1 MFMMLKIAPISMV
14 THLAAYHVR
23 AIINMKK
30 LLVIIAVCI
39 GTFSY
44 GQKEES
50 DNRFAVNK
58 NKPAR
63 QEWLRDQG
71 FGMFIHFNVDAQLG
85 ITISHSLVGASDDYL
100 KRYFNELPKTFD
112 PYKFSPAAIAKL
124 AKLAGMKYVVFT
136 AKHHAGF
143 CFWDTKTTSFKI
155 TNTPYKKDLLKEYV
169 QGIRNAGL
177 AVGLYYS
184 PEDFK
189 FLYDHKI
196 LIKRGDNKFTK
207 EIDAA
212 YDDLVRKQ
220 TTELFTLYG
229 KIDVLFI
236 DGEPKQP
243 CRETAWKLQPDV
255 VITRGAV
262 NTPEQTL
269 PGIALNEFW
278 ESCVTMGTQWNYKPT
293 HDNIK
298 TGGRLIELLVEARS
312 KGGNFLL
319 NVGPHPDGYIPY
331 EQETELREVA
341 AWHFINQEAI
351 VGVRPWIV
359 TNEENCWFTAS
370 KDKRTVYVV
379 ITGLPDWPKGDR
391 KEFVLGSVKATPQT
405 TISVLGQNDQ
415 VTEYKNQLDVHSR
428 FEQKEDGLHISV
440 ARAQR
445 VYDNYKWPNP
455 ITVKLENIEPA
466 LDPPQV
472 ETGDAIFKNGMLEL
486 NARVLKK
493 GNADSLQLYFEYR
506 PFAGFAE
513 NLYSKDWL
521 KTQPVTINGEG
532 NFTTT
537 LPGLENGKE
546 YQYRAVV
553 IHPRL
558 TARGDVKRVT
568 IKK

>member
-1 MFMMLKIAPISMV
+1 M
-14 THLAAYHVR
+14 
-23 AIINMKK
+23 AI
-30 LLVIIAVCI
+30 LLLCI
-39 GTFSY
+39 GNCLY
-44 GQKEES
+44 AQKEES
-50 DNRFAVNK
+50 DNRFGENK

-63 QEWLRDQG
+63 QEWLRDLG

-100 KRYFNELPKTFD
+100 ERYFNELPQTFD
-112 PYKFSPAAIAKL
+112 PSAFDPAAIAKL
-124 AKLAGMKYVVFT
+124 AKLAGMKYIVFT

-155 TNTPYKKDLLKEYV
+155 TNTSYKKDLLKVYV
-169 QGIRNAGL
+169 EGVRKAGL

-189 FLYDHKI
+189 FLYDRKV
-196 LIKRGDNKFTK
+196 LIKRGDMQFDKT
-207 EIDAA
+207 ITTA
-212 YDDLVRKQ
+212 YDELVRKQ

-236 DGEPKQP
+236 DGEPKGP
-243 CRETAWKLQPDV
+243 CRDVAWKLQPDV

-293 HDNIK
+293 NDNLK

-331 EQETELREVA
+331 EQEIQLREVA
-341 AWHFINQEAI
+341 AWQFINHEAI
-351 VGVRPWIV
+351 EGVRPWIV
-359 TNEENCWFTAS
+359 TNEEQVWFTAS
-370 KDKRTVYVV
+370 KDKRTVYAV
-379 ITGLPDWPKGDR
+379 ITGQPDWPKGDR
-391 KEFVLGSVKATPQT
+391 KEFVFGSIKATPKT
-405 TISVLGQNDQ
+405 IISVLGQNDK
-415 VTEYKNQLDVHSR
+415 VTEYRNQLDVQSR
-428 FEQKEDGLHISV
+428 FEQKDDGLHISI

-455 ITVKLENIEPA
+455 ITVKLEHVEPA

-472 ETGDAIFKNGMLEL
+472 ETGMAVVKDGNVEL

-493 GNADSLQLYFEYR
+493 GNADSLQVYFEYR

-513 NLYSKDWL
+513 NLYSKDWFRTAAVPIRGQ
-521 KTQPVTINGEG
+521 KSFTQTLSAVKAG
-532 NFTTT
+532 N
-537 LPGLENGKE
+537 E
-546 YQYRAVV
+546 YQYRAVIV
-553 IHPRL
+553 HPLL
-558 TARGDVKRVT
+558 TVRGDVKRIM

>member
-1 MFMMLKIAPISMV
+1 
-14 THLAAYHVR
+14 
-23 AIINMKK
+23 MKK
-30 LLVIIAVCI
+30 LLVILLVCI
-39 GTFSY
+39 GNY
-44 GQKEES
+44 LYAQKEES
-50 DNRFAVNK
+50 DNRFAANK

-63 QEWLRDQG
+63 QEWLRDLG

-112 PYKFSPAAIAKL
+112 PAQFNPAAIAKL

-143 CFWDTKTTSFKI
+143 CFWDTKTTAFKI

-169 QGIRNAGL
+169 EGIRKAGL

-196 LIKRGDNKFTK
+196 LIKRGDMQFDKATT
-207 EIDAA
+207 AA

-220 TTELFTLYG
+220 TTELFTLFG

-236 DGEPKQP
+236 DGEPKEP
-243 CRETAWKLQPDV
+243 CRDVAWKLQPDV

-269 PGIALNEFW
+269 PGVALNELW

-298 TGGRLIELLVEARS
+298 TAGRLIELLVEARA

-331 EQETELREVA
+331 ELETELREMA
-341 AWHFINQEAI
+341 AWNFINQEAI
-351 VGVRPWIV
+351 QSVRPWIV
-359 TNEENCWFTAS
+359 TNEDNLWFTAS
-370 KDKRTVYVV
+370 KDKKTVFTV
-379 ITGLPDWPKGDR
+379 ITGQPDWAKGDR
-391 KEFVLGSVKATPQT
+391 KEFVLGSVKATPT
-405 TISVLGQNDQ
+405 TRISVLGQNDQ
-415 VTEYKNQLDVHSR
+415 VTEYANQLDVHSR

-440 ARAQR
+440 VKAQR

-455 ITVKLENIEPA
+455 ITVKLENVEPA

-472 ETGDAIFKNGMLEL
+472 ETGIANSSNGSVEL
-486 NARVLKK
+486 NGRLIKK
-493 GNADSLQLYFEYR
+493 GNADSLQVYFEYR
-506 PFAGFAE
+506 PYAGFAE

-521 KTQPVTINGEG
+521 KTTPVYIREAG
-532 NFTTT
+532 NFTRL
-537 LPGLENGKE
+537 LPGGEEGKE

-558 TARGDVKRVT
+558 TVRGDVKRVT

>member
-1 MFMMLKIAPISMV
+1 MV
-14 THLAAYHVR
+14 THLFRILFKMIYH
-23 AIINMKK
+23 MKK
-30 LLVIIAVCI
+30 LLVISLVCM
-39 GTFSY
+39 GNFLY
-44 GQKEES
+44 AQKEES
-50 DNRFAVNK
+50 DNRFSANK
-58 NKPAR
+58 NNPAR
-63 QEWLRDQG
+63 QEWLRDLG

-112 PYKFSPAAIAKL
+112 PYKFNPAEIAKL

-169 QGIRNAGL
+169 EGIRKAGL

-196 LIKRGDNKFTK
+196 LIKRGDMQFDKATT
-207 EIDAA
+207 AA

-220 TTELFTLYG
+220 TTELFTLFG

-236 DGEPKQP
+236 DGEPKGP

-298 TGGRLIELLVEARS
+298 TAGRLIELLVEARS

-331 EQETELREVA
+331 ELETELREVA
-341 AWHFINQEAI
+341 AWHFINHEAI
-351 VGVRPWIV
+351 ESVRPWIV
-359 TNEENCWFTAS
+359 TNEDNLWFTAS
-370 KDKRTVYVV
+370 KDKRTVYAV
-379 ITGLPDWPKGDR
+379 ITGFPDWAKGDR
-391 KEFVLGSVKATPQT
+391 KEFVLGSVKATPKT

-415 VTEYKNQLDVHSR
+415 VTEYANQLDVHSR

-440 ARAQR
+440 AKAQR

-455 ITVKLENIEPA
+455 ITVKLENVEPA
-466 LDPPQV
+466 LDPPLV
-472 ETGDAIFKNGMLEL
+472 ETGNAIIKNGAVEL
-486 NARVLKK
+486 NGRLLKK
-493 GNADSLQLYFEYR
+493 GNADSLQLLFEYR
-506 PFAGFAE
+506 PYAGFAE

-521 KTQPVTINGEG
+521 KTAPVAIRDTG
-532 NFTTT
+532 NFTQV
-537 LPGLENGKE
+537 LPGVEAGKE

-558 TARGDVKRVT
+558 AVRGDVKRVT
-568 IKK
+568 VK

>member
-1 MFMMLKIAPISMV
+1 
-14 THLAAYHVR
+14 
-23 AIINMKK
+23 MKK
-30 LLVIIAVCI
+30 LLIVLLVCF
-39 GTFSY
+39 GNLLY
-44 GQKEES
+44 AQKEES
-50 DNRFAVNK
+50 DNRFAGNK
-58 NKPAR
+58 NNPAR
-63 QEWLRDQG
+63 QEWLRDLG

-85 ITISHSLVGASDDYL
+85 ITISHSLVGASDDYV

-112 PYKFSPAAIAKL
+112 PYKFNPAEIAKL

-136 AKHHAGF
+136 SKHHSGF
-143 CFWDTKTTSFKI
+143 CFWDTKTTNFKI
-155 TNTPYKKDLLKEYV
+155 TNTPYGKDLLKEYV
-169 QGIRNAGL
+169 QGIRKAGL
-177 AVGLYYS
+177 AVGFYYS

-189 FLYDHKI
+189 FLYDHHI
-196 LIKRGDNKFTK
+196 LIKRGDMKFDKATT
-207 EIDAA
+207 AA

-220 TTELFTLYG
+220 TTELFTLFG

-236 DGEPKQP
+236 DGEPKGP
-243 CRETAWKLQPDV
+243 CRDVAWKLQPGV

-269 PGIALNEFW
+269 PGIAQNEFW

-293 HDNIK
+293 NDNIK
-298 TGGRLIELLVEARS
+298 TGGRIIELLVEARS

-331 EQETELREVA
+331 EQETQLREVA
-341 AWHFINQEAI
+341 AWHFINHEAI
-351 VGVRPWIV
+351 ESVRPWVI
-359 TNEENCWFTAS
+359 TNEENIWFTAS
-370 KDKRTVYVV
+370 KDKRTVYAV
-379 ITGLPDWPKGDR
+379 ITGMPDWPKGER
-391 KEFVLGSVKATPQT
+391 REFVLGSIKATPQT

-415 VTEYKNQLDVHSR
+415 VTEYANQVDVHSR

-455 ITVKLENIEPA
+455 ITVKLENVEPA

-472 ETGDAIFKNGMLEL
+472 ETINAVAKDAGIEL
-486 NARVLKK
+486 QGRLLKK
-493 GNADSLQLYFEYR
+493 GNAETVKVLFEYR

-521 KTQPVTINGEG
+521 KTDAVPVTNEG
-532 NFTTT
+532 NFTIQ
-537 LPGLENGKE
+537 LPKAEKGKE

-553 IHPRL
+553 VHPRL
-558 TARGDVKRVT
+558 TVRGDVKRVVVSG
-568 IKK
+568 K

>member
-1 MFMMLKIAPISMV
+1 
-14 THLAAYHVR
+14 
-23 AIINMKK
+23 MKK
-30 LLVIIAVCI
+30 LFVILLVCVGNFLYA
-39 GTFSY
+39 
-44 GQKEES
+44 QKEES
-50 DNRFAVNK
+50 DNRFGGNK

-63 QEWLRDQG
+63 QDWLRDQG

-100 KRYFNELPKTFD
+100 QRYFNELPKTFD
-112 PYKFSPAAIAKL
+112 PAKFNPSDIAKL

-169 QGIRNAGL
+169 EGIRKAGL

-189 FLYDHKI
+189 FLYDHKL
-196 LIKRGDNKFTK
+196 LIKRGDNQFDKT
-207 EIDAA
+207 ITAA

-220 TTELFTLYG
+220 TAELFTMFG

-236 DGEPKQP
+236 DGEPKGP

-269 PGIALNEFW
+269 PGIALDEFW

-293 HDNIK
+293 NDNIK
-298 TGGRLIELLVEARS
+298 TAGRLIELLVEARA

-331 EQETELREVA
+331 EQETQLREVA
-341 AWHFINQEAI
+341 AWHFINHEAI
-351 VGVRPWIV
+351 EGVRPWIV
-359 TNEENCWFTAS
+359 TNEENVWFTAS
-370 KDKRTVYVV
+370 KDKRTVYAV
-379 ITGLPDWPKGDR
+379 ITGWPDWAKGDR
-391 KEFVLGSVKATPQT
+391 KEFVFGSIKATPQT
-405 TISVLGQNDQ
+405 TISVLGQNDK
-415 VTEYKNQLDVHSR
+415 VTEYQNQLDVHSR
-428 FEQKEDGLHISV
+428 FEQKEDGLHVSV
-440 ARAQR
+440 VKAQR

-455 ITVKLENIEPA
+455 ITIKLENIAPA

-472 ETGDAIFKNGMLEL
+472 ETGEAIIKNGNVEL

-506 PFAGFAE
+506 PYAGFAE

-521 KTQPVTINGEG
+521 RTSAVAVSDEG
-532 NFTTT
+532 RFMQL
-537 LPGLENGKE
+537 LPAAEGGKE
-546 YQYRAVV
+546 YQYRAVIV
-553 IHPRL
+553 HPRL
-558 TARGDVKRVT
+558 TVRGDVKRIM

>member
-1 MFMMLKIAPISMV
+1 
-14 THLAAYHVR
+14 
-23 AIINMKK
+23 MKK
-30 LLVIIAVCI
+30 LLVILLVCM
-39 GTFSY
+39 GNY
-44 GQKEES
+44 LYAQKEES
-50 DNRFAVNK
+50 DNRFSGNK

-63 QEWLRDQG
+63 QEWLRDLG
-71 FGMFIHFNVDAQLG
+71 FGLFIHFNVDAQLG

-100 KRYFNELPKTFD
+100 KKYFNELPKTFD
-112 PYKFSPAAIAKL
+112 PYKFNPAEIAKL

-143 CFWDTKTTSFKI
+143 CFWDTKTTAFKI

-169 QGIRNAGL
+169 AGIRKAGL

-196 LIKRGDNKFTK
+196 LIKRGDMQFDKATT
-207 EIDAA
+207 AA

-220 TTELFTLYG
+220 TTELFTQYG

-236 DGEPKQP
+236 DGEPKEP
-243 CRETAWKLQPDV
+243 CRDVAWKLQPDV

-269 PGIALNEFW
+269 PGVALNELW

-298 TGGRLIELLVEARS
+298 TAGRLIELLVEARA

-319 NVGPHPDGYIPY
+319 NAGPHPDGYIPY
-331 EQETELREVA
+331 ELETQLREMA
-341 AWHFINQEAI
+341 AWNFINEEAI
-351 VGVRPWIV
+351 QSVRPWIV
-359 TNEENCWFTAS
+359 TNEDNLWFTAA
-370 KDKRTVYVV
+370 KDKKTVYAV
-379 ITGLPDWPKGDR
+379 ITDQPDWAKGDR
-391 KEFVLGSVKATPQT
+391 KEFVLGSVKATPKT
-405 TISVLGQNDQ
+405 KISVLGQNDQ
-415 VTEYKNQLDVHSR
+415 VTEYANQLDVHSR

-440 ARAQR
+440 VKAQR

-455 ITVKLENIEPA
+455 ITVKLENVEPA

-472 ETGDAIFKNGMLEL
+472 ETGNANNKNGTIEL
-486 NARVLKK
+486 NGRLLKK
-493 GNADSLQLYFEYR
+493 GNADSLQVFFEYR
-506 PFAGFAE
+506 QYAGFAE

-521 KTQPVTINGEG
+521 RTTPVYIGEAG
-532 NFTTT
+532 NFTQL
-537 LPGLENGKE
+537 LPSAEEGKE

-553 IHPRL
+553 VHPRL
-558 TARGDVKRVT
+558 TVRGDVKRVT
-568 IKK
+568 VKK

>member
-1 MFMMLKIAPISMV
+1 
-14 THLAAYHVR
+14 
-23 AIINMKK
+23 MKK
-30 LLVIIAVCI
+30 LFVVWLVCI
-39 GTFSY
+39 GNLLY
-44 GQKEES
+44 AQKEES
-50 DNRFAVNK
+50 DNRFGANK

-63 QEWLRDQG
+63 QEWLRDLG

-112 PYKFSPAAIAKL
+112 PAKFSPYDIAKL

-169 QGIRNAGL
+169 EGIRKAGL

-196 LIKRGDNKFTK
+196 LIKRGDNQFDKT
-207 EIDAA
+207 ITVA

-220 TTELFTLYG
+220 TAELFTMFG

-236 DGEPKQP
+236 DGEPKGP

-269 PGIALNEFW
+269 PGIALDEFW

-293 HDNIK
+293 NDNIK
-298 TGGRLIELLVEARS
+298 TAGRLIELLVEARA

-331 EQETELREVA
+331 EQETQLREVA
-341 AWHFINQEAI
+341 AWHFINHEAI
-351 VGVRPWIV
+351 EGVRPWII
-359 TNEENCWFTAS
+359 TNEENIWFTAS
-370 KDKRTVYVV
+370 KDKRTVYAV
-379 ITGLPDWPKGDR
+379 ITGWPDWAKGDR
-391 KEFVLGSVKATPQT
+391 KEFVFGSIKATPQT
-405 TISVLGQNDQ
+405 TISVLGQNDK
-415 VTEYKNQLDVHSR
+415 VTEYQNQLDVHSR
-428 FEQKEDGLHISV
+428 FEQKQDGLHVSV
-440 ARAQR
+440 VKAQR

-455 ITVKLENIEPA
+455 ITIKLENIEPA

-472 ETGDAIFKNGMLEL
+472 ETGNAVINNGNVEL

-506 PFAGFAE
+506 PYAGFAE
-513 NLYSKDWL
+513 NLYGKDWL
-521 KTQPVTINGEG
+521 RTSSVSINDLGRFMQVLPEVEG
-532 NFTTT
+532 
-537 LPGLENGKE
+537 GKE
-546 YQYRAVV
+546 YQYRAVIV
-553 IHPRL
+553 HPRL
-558 TARGDVKRVT
+558 TVRGDVKRVMV
-568 IKK
+568 KLK

>member
-1 MFMMLKIAPISMV
+1 MLKIAPISMV
-14 THLAAYHVR
+14 THLFRILFKKRYH
-23 AIINMKK
+23 MKK
-30 LLVIIAVCI
+30 LLVISLVCI
-39 GTFSY
+39 GNFLY
-44 GQKEES
+44 AQKEES
-50 DNRFAVNK
+50 DNRYSANK
-58 NKPAR
+58 NIPAR
-63 QEWLRDQG
+63 QEWLRDLG

-112 PYKFSPAAIAKL
+112 PYKFNPAEIAKL

-143 CFWDTKTTSFKI
+143 CFWDTKTTNFKI

-169 QGIRNAGL
+169 EGIRKAGL

-196 LIKRGDNKFTK
+196 LIKRGDMQFDKATN
-207 EIDAA
+207 AA
-212 YDDLVRKQ
+212 YYDLVRKQ
-220 TTELFTLYG
+220 TTELFTLFG

-236 DGEPKQP
+236 DGEPKGP
-243 CRETAWKLQPDV
+243 CRETAWKLQPGV

-298 TGGRLIELLVEARS
+298 TAGRLIELLVEARS

-331 EQETELREVA
+331 ELETELREVA
-341 AWHFINQEAI
+341 AWQFINHEAI
-351 VGVRPWIV
+351 ESVRPWII
-359 TNEENCWFTAS
+359 TNEENLWFTAS
-370 KDKRTVYVV
+370 KDKRTVYAV
-379 ITGLPDWPKGDR
+379 ITGFPDWAKGDR

-405 TISVLGQNDQ
+405 KISVLGQNDQ
-415 VTEYKNQLDVHSR
+415 VTEYANQLDVHSR

-440 ARAQR
+440 AKAQR

-455 ITVKLENIEPA
+455 ITVKLEKVEPA

-472 ETGDAIFKNGMLEL
+472 ETGTAVIKSGAVEL
-486 NARVLKK
+486 NGRLLKK
-493 GNADSLQLYFEYR
+493 GNADSLQLLFEYR
-506 PFAGFAE
+506 PYAGFAE

-521 KTQPVTINGEG
+521 RTAPVAIRETG
-532 NFTTT
+532 NFTLA
-537 LPGLENGKE
+537 LPGVEAGKE

-558 TARGDVKRVT
+558 TVRGDVKRVT
-568 IKK
+568 VK

>member
-1 MFMMLKIAPISMV
+1 
-14 THLAAYHVR
+14 
-23 AIINMKK
+23 MKK
-30 LLVIIAVCI
+30 LFVILLVCI
-39 GTFSY
+39 GNFLY
-44 GQKEES
+44 AQKEES
-50 DNRFAVNK
+50 DNRFGGNK

-63 QEWLRDQG
+63 QDWLRDLG

-100 KRYFNELPKTFD
+100 YRYFNELPKTFD
-112 PYKFSPAAIAKL
+112 PAKFNPSDIAKL

-169 QGIRNAGL
+169 EGIRKAGL

-196 LIKRGDNKFTK
+196 LIKRGDNQFDKTVT
-207 EIDAA
+207 AA

-220 TTELFTLYG
+220 TTELFTMFG

-236 DGEPKQP
+236 DGEPKGP

-269 PGIALNEFW
+269 PGIALDEFW

-293 HDNIK
+293 NDNIK
-298 TGGRLIELLVEARS
+298 TAGRLIELLVEARA

-331 EQETELREVA
+331 EKETQLREVA
-341 AWHFINQEAI
+341 AWHFINHEAI
-351 VGVRPWIV
+351 EAVRPWIV
-359 TNEENCWFTAS
+359 TNEENSWFTAS
-370 KDKRTVYVV
+370 KDKRTVYAV
-379 ITGLPDWPKGDR
+379 ITGLPDWAKGDR
-391 KEFVLGSVKATPQT
+391 KEFVFGSIKATLQT
-405 TISVLGQNDQ
+405 TISVLGQNDK
-415 VTEYKNQLDVHSR
+415 VTEYQNQLDVHSR
-428 FEQKEDGLHISV
+428 FEQKEDGLHVSV
-440 ARAQR
+440 VKAQR

-455 ITVKLENIEPA
+455 ITIKLENIAPA

-472 ETGDAIFKNGMLEL
+472 ETGEAIIKNGNVEL

-506 PFAGFAE
+506 PYAGFAE

-521 KTQPVTINGEG
+521 RTSALAVGDQGRYMQLLPAVEG
-532 NFTTT
+532 
-537 LPGLENGKE
+537 GKE
-546 YQYRAVV
+546 YQYRAVIV
-553 IHPRL
+553 HPRL
-558 TARGDVKRVT
+558 TVRGDVKRIMV
-568 IKK
+568 ILK

>member
-1 MFMMLKIAPISMV
+1 
-14 THLAAYHVR
+14 
-23 AIINMKK
+23 MKK
-30 LLVIIAVCI
+30 LFVVLLVCI
-39 GTFSY
+39 GNFLY
-44 GQKEES
+44 AQKEES
-50 DNRFAVNK
+50 DNRFGGNK

-63 QEWLRDQG
+63 QDWLRDLG

-100 KRYFNELPKTFD
+100 QRYFNELPKTFD
-112 PYKFSPAAIAKL
+112 PAKFNPADIAKL

-169 QGIRNAGL
+169 EGMRKAGL

-196 LIKRGDNKFTK
+196 LIKRGDNQFDKT
-207 EIDAA
+207 ITAA

-220 TTELFTLYG
+220 TTELFTMFG

-236 DGEPKQP
+236 DGEPKGP

-269 PGIALNEFW
+269 PGIALDEFW

-293 HDNIK
+293 NDNIK
-298 TGGRLIELLVEARS
+298 TAGRLIELLVEARA

-331 EQETELREVA
+331 EQETQLREVA
-341 AWHFINQEAI
+341 AWHFINHEAI
-351 VGVRPWIV
+351 EGVRPWIV
-359 TNEENCWFTAS
+359 TNEENIWFTAS
-370 KDKRTVYVV
+370 KDKRTVYAV
-379 ITGLPDWPKGDR
+379 ITGWPDWAKGDR
-391 KEFVLGSVKATPQT
+391 KEFVFGSIKATPQT
-405 TISVLGQNDQ
+405 IISVLGQNDK
-415 VTEYKNQLDVHSR
+415 VTEYQNQLDVHSR
-428 FEQKEDGLHISV
+428 FEQKEDGLHVSV
-440 ARAQR
+440 VKAQR

-455 ITVKLENIEPA
+455 ITIKLENVTPA

-472 ETGDAIFKNGMLEL
+472 ETGEAVIKNGNVEL

-506 PFAGFAE
+506 PYAGFAE

-521 KTQPVTINGEG
+521 RTAAVAVGDQGRFMQLLPAVEG
-532 NFTTT
+532 
-537 LPGLENGKE
+537 GKE
-546 YQYRAVV
+546 YQYRAVIV
-553 IHPRL
+553 HPRL
-558 TARGDVKRVT
+558 TVRGDVKRIM